1 MTVQIVGFGL
11 IDLELANDFVPFYLI
26 GSDTELLGCIEKL
39 AWNLYL
45 DLQELDEGEGVAGA
59 RAMSSVQHLLK
70 DLSLRSIVVV
80 VDWQPA

>member
-1 MTVQIVGFGL
+1 MAVQLVGFGL

-39 AWNLYL
+39 AWNLYW

-70 DLSLRSIVVV
+70 DLSLRRIVV